1 MEPAA
6 IQDPAVFFSTPQ
18 GITYVSVSFILM
30 VLLIIA
36 NWKIFKKAG
45 RPGWHS
51 IIPFL
56 NLYDIVSISG
66 MSGWLFLLLFI
77 PFVNFIFICVLNIKL
92 AKAFGKGIGF
102 GIGLILLGNL
112 FTLILAFG
120 SAKYVGDRKD

>member
-1 MEPAA
+1 MDTSFYAMLANFIQTIIIIA
-6 IQDPAVFFSTPQ
+6 IAIYVIAV
-18 GITYVSVSFILM
+18 
-30 VLLIIA
+30 IA